1 MSHEMR
7 NPLNS
12 TLGSIYILSQA
23 EDLDEEKKDLIDK
36 AIASGELLL
45 SQINNVLDA
54 GKINAN
60 QLEIEFRKCQV
71 RKLL

>member
-12 TLGSIYILSQA
+12 TLGSIQLLQQ
-23 EDLDEEKKDLIDK
+23 DEELTEEQRMLVER

-45 SQINNVLDA
+45 SQINNILDA
-54 GKINAN
+54 GKIRAG
-60 QLEIEFRKCQV
+60 
-71 RKLL
+71 